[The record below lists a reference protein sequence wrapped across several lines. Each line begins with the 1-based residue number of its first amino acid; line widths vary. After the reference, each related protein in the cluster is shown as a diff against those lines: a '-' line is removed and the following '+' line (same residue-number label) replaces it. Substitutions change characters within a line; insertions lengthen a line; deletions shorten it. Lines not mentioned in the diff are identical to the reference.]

1 LIDLTKAPGIDLTMQ
16 DHVADSQ
23 PEHPTL
29 EESQNQKGPRAL
41 IWVVAA
47 VVLVG
52 AVLIIWHII
61 AQPSKKQHVSA
72 QVVTLAQTTTGDMP
86 VTLDEIGTVT
96 PIATVTVLPN
106 ASVSGYLV
114 KVAYKEGQMVS
125 KGQLLAEIDPRPYE
139 VLKQQAEATLA
150 KDQATLDQARYDL
163 SLYSQLNEKKAIA
176 TQTFGDQ
183 KFTVQQAAAAVQQDK
198 ANIAQYALDI
208 KYCFITSPATGRAG
222 LRLVDVGNYVTG
234 SSSTGIVVITTV
246 KPMLVQFGVA
256 QNDIGRVTAR
266 FSTPGVQLPV
276 TALDSGTQQPLATG
290 TLYAISNQ
298 MNTSTGQTP
307 MRATFS
313 NDNLA
318 LWPNAFVNVRV
329 LVDTIH
335 NATLVPTP
343 AVLTG
348 APGTYVYVANKDNT
362 VSVRTI
368 TTGPSDGIH
377 TVVLSGLRAGE
388 SVVTDGTDRLN
399 NGAKIRTA
407 PPPGAGGGKA
417 GGAGGHHKGAK
428 SGTGAG
434 SADS

>member
-1 LIDLTKAPGIDLTMQ
+1 MQ
-16 DHVADSQ
+16 DHVAGSQ
-23 PEHPTL
+23 PEEPTL
-29 EESQNQKGPRAL
+29 EESQAQKGSHVLRWVALAAVIIVVAL
-41 IWVVAA
+41 IV
-47 VVLVG
+47 
-52 AVLIIWHII
+52 WHIV
-61 AQPSKKQHVSA
+61 AQPAKKQHNTA

-114 KVAYKEGQMVS
+114 KVGYKEGQWVT

-139 VLKQQAEATLA
+139 VLKQQAVAALA

-163 SLYSQLNEKKAIA
+163 SLYTQLNAKKAIA
-176 TQTFGDQ
+176 TQTYADQ
-183 KFTVQQAAAAVQQDK
+183 QFTVQNAVAAVQADR

-208 KYCFITSPATGRAG
+208 EYCYIKSPATGRAG

-234 SSSTGIVVITTV
+234 SSSTGIVVITTI

-256 QNDIGRVTAR
+256 QNDIGRVTQR
-266 FSTPGVQLPV
+266 FNTPGVKLPV
-276 TALDSGTQQPLATG
+276 TALDSGTHQPIATG

-307 MRATFS
+307 MRATFA
-313 NDNLA
+313 NDNSA
-318 LWPNAFVNVRV
+318 LWPNAFVNVRM
-329 LVDTIH
+329 LVDTLH

-348 APGTYVYVANKDNT
+348 APGTYVYVANANNT
-362 VSVRTI
+362 VSVRKI

-377 TVVLSGLRAGE
+377 TVVTSGLRAGE
-388 SVVTDGTDRLN
+388 TVVVDGTDRLSD
-399 NGAKIRTA
+399 GAKIRTA
-407 PPPGAGGGKA
+407 TANPGGGS
-417 GGAGGHHKGAK
+417 GGAHKGHKGAK
-428 SGTGAG
+428 AEAG
-434 SADS
+434 SSDS